1 MTLGIDGCVSCDDHT
16 RTISVTKILDKL
28 TVHSIFF
35 WSATD
40 FVHSDLDTTSV
51 VPSRTMTTT

>member
-1 MTLGIDGCVSCDDHT
+1 MTLGIDGSVSCDDHT

-40 FVHSDLDTTSV
+40 LSTLTWILLQWY
-51 VPSRTMTTT
+51 PGGQ